1 MDSRAITSPRPRE
14 LTTRY
19 PVMSAEHYW
28 PAVEREYWAI
38 YGGDVSWSDD
48 IRPCWEAGYS
58 VEMAARAIRE
68 RRQCNRN

>member
-1 MDSRAITSPRPRE
+1 MDSSTITSARPRD
-14 LTTRY
+14 LTTRF
-19 PVMSAEHYW
+19 PIMSAEHFW
-28 PAVEREYWAI
+28 ASVEAEYSML